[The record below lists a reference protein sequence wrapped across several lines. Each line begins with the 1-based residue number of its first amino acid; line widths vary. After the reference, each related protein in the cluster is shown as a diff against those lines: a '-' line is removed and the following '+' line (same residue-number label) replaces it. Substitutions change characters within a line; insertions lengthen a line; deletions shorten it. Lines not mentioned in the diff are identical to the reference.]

1 MKKTTLFLFM
11 LISGCAMAQTDS
23 LYEKLTNQH
32 FNKKRTAKIAALNIG
47 IYGGSMTALYAAW
60 YKKYPQSTF
69 HTFNDAPEWMQMDKI
84 GHTYS
89 AYTMA
94 LYNYELW
101 KTTGLSHKKR
111 VWIAGLTGF
120 TYQTVIEILDGFSAD
135 WGWSWSDVA
144 ANTTGSGLFIAQEFL
159 WNDQRIK
166 LKTSFHD
173 KHYGDVELEN
183 RSNNLFGKTTAEKS
197 LKDYNGQTYWATVNL
212 KAFFPKSNLPKW
224 LNIAVGTGAEG
235 LFGARSNFS
244 QNDNAQILFNR
255 PDVKRTRQWYLAP
268 DIDLSK
274 IKTKSKFIKTGLLV
288 LNSLKFPAPTIEIHN
303 NKLIWHWIYF

>member
-1 MKKTTLFLFM
+1 M

>member
-1 MKKTTLFLFM
+1 
-11 LISGCAMAQTDS
+11 MAQPDS

-32 FNKKRTAKIAALNIG
+32 FDKKRTAKIAALNIG

-60 YKKYPQSTF
+60 YRKYPQSTF
-69 HTFNDAPEWMQMDKI
+69 HTFKDGAEWMQMDKI

-120 TYQTVIEILDGFSAD
+120 TYQTVIEIFDGFSAE
-135 WGWSWSDVA
+135 WGWSWGDVA
-144 ANTTGSGLFIAQEFL
+144 SNIAGSGLFIGQELL
-159 WNDQRIK
+159 WDDQRIK

-173 KHYGDVELEN
+173 KHYPDLDLEK
-183 RSNNLFGKTTAEKS
+183 RSNLLFGNSTAEKS
-197 LKDYNGQTYWATVNL
+197 LKDYNGQTYWASANINSI
-212 KAFFPKSNLPKW
+212 FPKTTLPNW

-235 LFGARSNFS
+235 LFGARSNYNTDENG
-244 QNDNAQILFNR
+244 QVTFNR
-255 PDVKRTRQWYLAP
+255 LEIKRYRQWYLAP

-274 IKTKSKFIKTGLLV
+274 IKTKRKFIKTTLLV
-288 LNSLKFPAPTIEIHN
+288 LNALKFPAPTIELSN
-303 NKLIWHWIYF
+303 NKLKWHWIYF

>member
-1 MKKTTLFLFM
+1 
-11 LISGCAMAQTDS
+11 MAQTDS
-23 LYEKLTNQH
+23 IQDQPINLH
-32 FNKKRTAKIAALNIG
+32 FNKKRTTKIAALNIG
-47 IYGGSMTALYAAW
+47 IYGGSMAALYMAW
-60 YKKYPQSTF
+60 YKKYPQSSF
-69 HTFNDAPEWMQMDKI
+69 RTFNDGAEWMQMDKI

-89 AYTMA
+89 TYTMA
-94 LYNYELW
+94 LYNYDLW
-101 KTTGLSHKKR
+101 KTTGLPHKKR

-120 TYQTVIEILDGFSAD
+120 TYQTVIEILDGFSAE

-173 KHYGDVELEN
+173 KHYEDLELEN
-183 RSNNLFGKTTAEKS
+183 RSRQLFGSSTAEKS
-197 LKDYNGQTYWATVNL
+197 LKDYNGQTYWATANL
-212 KAFFPKSNLPKW
+212 KSFFPQSTLPDW
-224 LNIAVGTGAEG
+224 LNLAIGSGAEG

-244 QNDNAQILFNR
+244 QNENGQILFNR
-255 PDVKRTRQWYLAP
+255 PEAKRSRQWYLAP

-288 LNSLKFPAPTIEIHN
+288 LNALKFPAPTIEFHN
-303 NKLIWHWIYF
+303 NKLKWHWIYF